1 MNGDTLI
8 LGLNP
13 TWQRLFLVDE
23 FRPGEVNRLSKV
35 EEFASGK
42 GINCARILR
51 KLGGDFMLAHFL
63 GGERSVSICDEIAAA
78 GIRQVPIWIGDSTRL
93 CTTIISKGDTTE
105 LIEPSPQITEAENK
119 DFSQT
124 IGEVWN
130 DVLNIVLCGSFPSGF
145 QKEILSQQNLTGKR
159 LFIDA
164 VDGID
169 TWLEQGVEL
178 LKINLDEYCK
188 LLQRYGIPQIT
199 SSPQFWK
206 MTASTLLDRL
216 PIRHLV
222 VTDEDALVH
231 AFYRLE
237 GKFMGLELQPPQI
250 KVVNDIGAGD
260 AFLAGWLSADF
271 LNLPINHCL
280 AKATA
285 VSVARCEVDRP
296 WNLDISRVSALE
308 TELLSQIV
316 KMTD

>member
-1 MNGDTLI
+1 M
-8 LGLNP
+8 
-13 TWQRLFLVDE
+13 
-23 FRPGEVNRLSKV
+23 
-35 EEFASGK
+35 
-42 GINCARILR
+42 
-51 KLGGDFMLAHFL
+51 
-63 GGERSVSICDEIAAA
+63 
-78 GIRQVPIWIGDSTRL
+78 
-93 CTTIISKGDTTE
+93 
-105 LIEPSPQITEAENK
+105 
-119 DFSQT
+119 
-124 IGEVWN
+124 
-130 DVLNIVLCGSFPSGF
+130 
-145 QKEILSQQNLTGKR
+145 TGKR

-237 GKFMGLELQPPQI
+237 GKFMGIELQPPQI

-308 TELLSQIV
+308 TELLSRIV